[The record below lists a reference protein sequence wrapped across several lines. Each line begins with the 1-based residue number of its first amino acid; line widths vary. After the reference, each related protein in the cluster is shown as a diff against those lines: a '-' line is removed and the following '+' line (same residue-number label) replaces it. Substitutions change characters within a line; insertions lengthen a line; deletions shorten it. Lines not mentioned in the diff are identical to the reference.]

1 VSNEVIPFLQW
12 SSVCLSVCLSLPV
25 AHDYVNADEVY
36 KDISNAAALKIN
48 MMDLLAVYNNLPV
61 SEESI

>member
-1 VSNEVIPFLQW
+1 M
-12 SSVCLSVCLSLPV
+12 
-25 AHDYVNADEVY
+25 NADEVY